1 MKHFSSSLLFFIL
14 LLLSASCAHVI
25 SEQYRQ
31 QAMKDVSFG
40 QLLQAPDKYLNKT
53 FILGGTI
60 VETKNRK
67 TGSEIEIIE
76 NPVDQ
81 YGEIVDKD
89 VSEGRFILLS
99 PLYLDPKIYR
109 ENRRVTMAGK
119 LIGTRTAMLGD
130 VEYVYPLLEA
140 EEIYLWKSTMY
151 YYQPYPYVY
160 DPFFYPYPWYDPF
173 WYGPHYYPYP

>member
-1 MKHFSSSLLFFIL
+1 
-14 LLLSASCAHVI
+14 
-25 SEQYRQ
+25 
-31 QAMKDVSFG
+31 
-40 QLLQAPDKYLNKT
+40 
-53 FILGGTI
+53 
-60 VETKNRK
+60 
-67 TGSEIEIIE
+67 
-76 NPVDQ
+76 
-81 YGEIVDKD
+81 
-89 VSEGRFILLS
+89 
-99 PLYLDPKIYR
+99 
-109 ENRRVTMAGK
+109 MAGK